1 MLQAFW
7 DPQVKVANH
16 TSVLQKYFNYKH
28 SFIEPKKIISL
39 MVSVN
44 ADLIYT
50 TIPDVETAVKI
61 NERSSAFSP
70 ICIYIFLWE
79 SNHLWDVSV
88 VHIILPKKKKRS
100 TFTICFFKIHSY
112 SKNEPPE
119 QKVGSSTLFCLL
131 LLYALLKTNVLNWL
145 VIVANWL

>member
-1 MLQAFW
+1 
-7 DPQVKVANH
+7 
-16 TSVLQKYFNYKH
+16 
-28 SFIEPKKIISL
+28 

-88 VHIILPKKKKRS
+88 VHIILPKKKK
-100 TFTICFFKIHSY
+100 KHIH
-112 SKNEPPE
+112 NL
-119 QKVGSSTLFCLL
+119 LF
-131 LLYALLKTNVLNWL
+131 
-145 VIVANWL
+145 

>member
-70 ICIYIFLWE
+70 ICIYIFLWK

-88 VHIILPKKKKRS
+88 VHIILPKKKKEA
-100 TFTICFFKIHSY
+100 HSQFAFLKSILIPSMSHQ
-112 SKNEPPE
+112 SKKLAV
-119 QKVGSSTLFCLL
+119 QHYFASYFCMPC
-131 LLYALLKTNVLNWL
+131 
-145 VIVANWL
+145 